1 LAKDRPADQEPA
13 RDDSRVAGVPGHL
26 QANAGGRLKIL
37 TWPEVLGNV
46 TREAKT
52 VKRQS
57 HLTIFVFAEVIR
69 NNEREVNI
77 VKCPFHLTIFVC
89 AKAIGTSEREV
100 KIVKWDSFL

>member
-1 LAKDRPADQEPA
+1 M
-13 RDDSRVAGVPGHL
+13 PGHL

-100 KIVKWDSFL
+100 KIVKWDSFYKKRIFDLFFFIKTNPA